1 MTNENGWEKKTIET
15 TTKGSKG
22 KSYNRTEVIWMN
34 KYYIL
39 ALKKQEVPIKLTEK
53 EKKENKIN
61 PERI

>member
-1 MTNENGWEKKTIET
+1 
-15 TTKGSKG
+15 
-22 KSYNRTEVIWMN
+22 MN